1 MTSGSPLR
9 RLDEKNFVPCK
20 NNRTDNMLTKK
31 AQTVTKVLKRTVV
44 KIKAATIKEGTAGQS
59 RYVSRG

>member
-1 MTSGSPLR
+1 
-9 RLDEKNFVPCK
+9 
-20 NNRTDNMLTKK
+20 MLTKK